1 MAIFSGKKS
10 KILDF
15 RALIEL
21 FFNVKNTTLGSKSRF
36 LGVKMQMFH
45 IFEDLK
51 FNIIFE
57 FWCKNQDKLTS
68 NILSKMNF

>member
-36 LGVKMQMFH
+36 LGVTMQMFI
-45 IFEDLK
+45 IFKDLK